1 VNETGLDKF
10 EKERESMLSLPIK
23 KKDLGNF
30 VLDLLGQQQT
40 IERVFEE
47 NFDFDFN
54 WFVNLHELIDQ
65 RINQQTHS
73 NLVSF
78 TFIVYFS
85 GGLKR
90 TITSIEAL
98 KGYTETKKE
107 IPFGVKI
114 VWNYLVHFPG
124 KDYPE
129 KQVVSFSAFR
139 QKNKKVEFS
148 DLSINGMLLKRY
160 SVKSERSTVRVQIDH
175 TERTWGDDLEVI
187 ISNQVDEG
195 LRKNGSGNLLYN
207 LFRGTLALAFL
218 LGGMIYGFI
227 SSMTSKMDQVKA
239 AMANYTDLRKAND
252 ISQELIS
259 DKLDIIAQIAEING
273 TRDENIGL
281 FFLYFLGAAVLS
293 TVLLEITRRES
304 HSFLV
309 FSKSSE
315 EYRMKKLKKEK
326 KGFYILLGTFIFS
339 VVASIV
345 ANFGYELIS

>member
-1 VNETGLDKF
+1 MNDTGLDEF
-10 EKERESMLSLPIK
+10 DKEREATLALPIR

-47 NFDFDFN
+47 SFDFDFN

-73 NLVSF
+73 SLVSF
-78 TFIVYFS
+78 TFVVYFS

-90 TITSIEAL
+90 TITSVEAL
-98 KGYTETKKE
+98 KSYSETKKE

-114 VWNYLVHFPG
+114 VWNYLVHFPV

-139 QKNKKVEFS
+139 QANKKTEFS
-148 DLSINGMLLKRY
+148 DLSINGILLKRY
-160 SVKSERSTVRVQIDH
+160 SDKSERSTVRVQIDH

-195 LRKNGSGNLLYN
+195 LRKNESGKLLYN
-207 LFRGTLALAFL
+207 LFRATLALAVL
-218 LGGMIYGFI
+218 LGGIIYGFI
-227 SSMTSKMDQVKA
+227 SSMTGKIDQVKA
-239 AMANYTDLRKAND
+239 AMVAYSDLGND
-252 ISQELIS
+252 NDVSQELIS
-259 DKLDIIAQIAEING
+259 DKLDVIAKVAEIG
-273 TRDENIGL
+273 ATRDENIGL
-281 FFLYFLGAAVLS
+281 FLLYFFGAALLS
-293 TVLLEITRRES
+293 TVLLEFTKRES

-309 FSKSSE
+309 LSKSSKE
-315 EYRMKKLKKEK
+315 DRMKKLQKEK
-326 KGFYILLGTFIFS
+326 KGLYILIGSFVFS

-345 ANFGYELIS
+345 ANIGYEFIS